1 MFTNSNMWPMLWN
14 ASMESLYMVSVST
27 VVTTLLGVPLGVVLV
42 ATKPGH
48 ILESKWLNR
57 ILGLVVNFIRSIPFP
72 IFIVFVIPLTR
83 ALVGTSIGPSAV
95 IVPLSLAAI
104 VFMARLA
111 ETALL
116 EVPGGVIEA
125 AQASGA
131 TYWQIIWHVL
141 LPESRP
147 GLILAVTI
155 LVITL
160 IGYSAMAG
168 AVGGGGLGDLAI
180 RYGYQRYQTDVMLVC
195 VILLSIVVQG
205 LQLFGEELVRK
216 FNRR

>member
-1 MFTNSNMWPMLWN
+1 MFATSNVWPMIWS
-14 ASMESLYMVSVST
+14 ASLETLYMVSIST
-27 VVTTLLGVPLGVVLV
+27 LVTALLGVPLGVVLV
-42 ATKPGH
+42 VTQPGH
-48 ILESKWLNR
+48 VLENKWLNR
-57 ILGLVVNFIRSIPFP
+57 VLGLVVNFVRSIPFP
-72 IFIVFVIPLTR
+72 IFIVFIIPLTR
-83 ALVGTSIGPSAV
+83 MLVGTSIGPTAV
-95 IVPLSLAAI
+95 IVPLTLAAV

-125 AQASGA
+125 AQAAGA
-131 TYWQIIWHVL
+131 TNWQIIWHVL
-141 LPESRP
+141 LPEARS

-168 AVGGGGLGDLAI
+168 AVGGGGLGDLGI
-180 RYGYQRYQTDVMLVC
+180 RYGYQRYRTDVMWIC

-205 LQLFGEELVRK
+205 LQHYGEELARK

>member
-1 MFTNSNMWPMLWN
+1 MFSGSNMLPMFW
-14 ASMESLYMVSVST
+14 ASSIETFYMVSVAAL
-27 VVTTLLGVPLGVVLV
+27 VTTLIGVPLGVLLV
-42 ATKPGH
+42 VTRPGH
-48 ILESKWLNR
+48 VLESKWFNR
-57 ILGLVVNFIRSIPFP
+57 ILGWAVNFVRSIPFP

-83 ALVGTSIGPSAV
+83 AVVGTSIGATAV
-95 IVPLSLAAI
+95 IVPLALAAI
-104 VFMARLA
+104 AFMARLA

-131 TYWQIIWHVL
+131 TNWQLVRHVL
-141 LPESRP
+141 LPEALP
-147 GLILAVTI
+147 GLIMAVTI
-155 LVITL
+155 LIVTL

-180 RYGYQRYQTDVMLVC
+180 RYGYQRYQTDVMWVC
-195 VILLSIVVQG
+195 VILLALVVQG
-205 LQLFGEELVRK
+205 IQLFGEALVRK

>member
-42 ATKPGH
+42 VTKPGH